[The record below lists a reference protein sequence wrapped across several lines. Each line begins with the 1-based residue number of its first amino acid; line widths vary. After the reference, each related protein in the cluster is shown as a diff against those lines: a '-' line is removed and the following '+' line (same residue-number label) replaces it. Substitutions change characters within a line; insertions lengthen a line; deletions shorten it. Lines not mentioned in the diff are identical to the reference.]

1 MSEIREFAL
10 PDLGEGLE
18 EGEIVAWHVE
28 VGDVVTLN
36 QVVADIETAKALVEV
51 PSPFA
56 GRIVERVGELGESLP
71 VGTVILRIDVT
82 ASDASTPAPPDAG
95 DAPAESADA
104 PTVSADAPTGTVSPA
119 ATVLDAEEE
128 PQPLVGYGQDRSPTR
143 RRRTRN
149 NDGAPAPTAAA
160 RPLAKPPVR
169 LLARELGIDLAELA
183 PGSGPQGS
191 ITREDLRAHQQRRQ
205 PAAPA
210 AGTAEATT
218 PAPVPAPT
226 PAAASPLGA
235 ASVPATTS
243 VPGFRGRQPGEVEA
257 VRGIRRRIVDKM
269 EVSRREIPSASCS
282 RDADLTEAWELR
294 HDLTALAREQ
304 GLDVKIT
311 PLALV
316 LRAVVVAL
324 RRFPTLNARMHD
336 RGPEGDGEIRL
347 LEPIHLGVATDTDR
361 GLVVPVIHDAHQRSL
376 VDLAAHTAMLAGKA
390 REGTITPGELTG
402 GTFTVNNYGPF
413 GIDAGEPIINHPEGA
428 ILGIGAIRERPW
440 VVDGELTIRR
450 IARFTLVFDHRL
462 SDGGE
467 AGRFVSEVV
476 ELCERPGRLL
486 LHL

>member
-1 MSEIREFAL
+1 MSEIRDFAL

-18 EGEIVAWHVE
+18 DGEIVAWHVE
-28 VGDVVTLN
+28 VGDLVALN

-56 GRIVERVGELGESLP
+56 GRVVERVGELGQSLP
-71 VGTVILRIDVT
+71 VGTVILRIDVAAT
-82 ASDASTPAPPDAG
+82 AEDAPAETG
-95 DAPAESADA
+95 DAPAD
-104 PTVSADAPTGTVSPA
+104 GVSPP

-128 PQPLVGYGQDRSPTR
+128 PQPLVGYGQDRSPAR
-143 RRRTRN
+143 RRRSRTR
-149 NDGAPAPTAAA
+149 GGSPATAAA

-205 PAAPA
+205 PPA
-210 AGTAEATT
+210 GHTPATT
-218 PAPVPAPT
+218 PSSVPVPT
-226 PAAASPLGA
+226 PAAATPPRA

-243 VPGFRGRQPGEVEA
+243 VPGFRGRQPGEVEP

-269 EVSRREIPSASCS
+269 EVSRREIPAASCS

-294 HDLTALAREQ
+294 HHLTALAHEQ
-304 GLDVKIT
+304 GVDVKIT

-324 RRFPTLNARMHD
+324 RRFPTLNARMHG
-336 RGPEGDGEIRL
+336 RGPDGDGEIQL

-376 VDLAAHTAMLAGKA
+376 VDLAQHTAMLAGKA
-390 REGTITPGELTG
+390 RAGTIAPGELTG

-428 ILGIGAIRERPW
+428 ILGVGAIRERPW
-440 VVDGELTIRR
+440 VVDGELTVRR

>member
-1 MSEIREFAL
+1 MAEIADFRL

-28 VGDVVTLN
+28 VGDLVELN
-36 QVVADIETAKALVEV
+36 QVVADLETATALVEV

-56 GRIVERVGELGESLP
+56 GRVVERVGDLGESLP
-71 VGTVILRIDVT
+71 VGTVILRIDV
-82 ASDASTPAPPDAG
+82 A
-95 DAPAESADA
+95 
-104 PTVSADAPTGTVSPA
+104 V
-119 ATVLDAEEE
+119 
-128 PQPLVGYGQDRSPTR
+128 
-143 RRRTRN
+143 
-149 NDGAPAPTAAA
+149 
-160 RPLAKPPVR
+160 
-169 LLARELGIDLAELA
+169 
-183 PGSGPQGS
+183 
-191 ITREDLRAHQQRRQ
+191 
-205 PAAPA
+205 
-210 AGTAEATT
+210 
-218 PAPVPAPT
+218 
-226 PAAASPLGA
+226 
-235 ASVPATTS
+235 TTS
-243 VPGFRGRQPGEVEA
+243 VPGFRGRQPGEVEP

-269 EVSRREIPSASCS
+269 EVSRREIPAASCS

-294 HDLTALAREQ
+294 HHLTALAREQ
-304 GLDVKIT
+304 GLEVKIT

-324 RRFPTLNARMHD
+324 RRFPTLNARMHG
-336 RGPEGDGEIRL
+336 RGPDGDGEIQL

-376 VDLAAHTAMLAGKA
+376 LDLAQQTAALAGRA
-390 REGTITPGELTG
+390 REGTISPGELTG

-428 ILGIGAIRERPW
+428 ILGVGAIRERPW
-440 VVDGELTIRR
+440 VVDGELTMRR

-462 SDGGE
+462 SDGGK

>member
-1 MSEIREFAL
+1 MSEIRDFAL

-18 EGEIVAWHVE
+18 EGEIVTWHVE
-28 VGDVVTLN
+28 VGDLVALN

-56 GRIVERVGELGESLP
+56 GRVVERVGELGQSLP
-71 VGTVILRIDVT
+71 VGTVILRIDVAAT
-82 ASDASTPAPPDAG
+82 AEDAPAETG
-95 DAPAESADA
+95 DAPAD
-104 PTVSADAPTGTVSPA
+104 GVSPP

-128 PQPLVGYGQDRSPTR
+128 PQPLVGYGQDRSPAR
-143 RRRTRN
+143 RRRSRTR
-149 NDGAPAPTAAA
+149 GGSPATAAA

-191 ITREDLRAHQQRRQ
+191 ITREDLRAHQQRPQ
-205 PAAPA
+205 PATSAPGAPVNLPATVATPA
-210 AGTAEATT
+210 AE
-218 PAPVPAPT
+218 PAPT
-226 PAAASPLGA
+226 PAAGPTQGPTSA
-235 ASVPATTS
+235 PATTS
-243 VPGFRGRQPGEVEA
+243 VPGFRGRQPGEVEP

-269 EVSRREIPSASCS
+269 EVSRREIPAASCS

-324 RRFPTLNARMHD
+324 RRFPTLNARMYG
-336 RGPEGDGEIRL
+336 RGPDGDGEIRL

-376 VDLAAHTAMLAGKA
+376 LDLAQQTATLAGRA

-428 ILGIGAIRERPW
+428 ILGVGAIRQRPW
-440 VVDGELTIRR
+440 VVDGELTVRR